1 MEHLSQAQSLAFE
14 EDLASKIWRSVVPE
28 TLKEIA
34 HYKSW
39 LVSRPAKHV
48 GGDFHLSTGSWMIV
62 GDVSG
67 KGIPAAL
74 LTGMFI
80 AALKLAVRDQDPGA
94 ALQTA
99 LYSELDKAEMFT
111 TLVAVQLGADGWI
124 DYLNLGHPPILIRQ
138 KSTAEV
144 HELKASAP
152 PMGTLPLAS
161 YPVKSYK
168 LEPGDSLCLY
178 TDGIIE
184 AESIDEPEE
193 QFGIERLIAV
203 LAAHEQPEAAFAA
216 IQAAHKD
223 WLINDDY
230 TLVMLEYK
238 PESGWLEERLERR

>member
-1 MEHLSQAQSLAFE
+1 MKHLSQAQSLAFE

-28 TLKEIA
+28 TLNKIA
-34 HYKSW
+34 HYKTW

-94 ALQTA
+94 ALQMA

-124 DYLNLGHPPILIRQ
+124 DYLNMGHPPLLIRQ
-138 KSTAEV
+138 KATGEV
-144 HELKASAP
+144 QELKASAP
-152 PMGTLPLAS
+152 PMGTLAMAT
-161 YPVKSYK
+161 YPVKSFK

-184 AESIDEPEE
+184 AECPHSPDD
-193 QFGIERLIAV
+193 QFGIERLKA
-203 LAAHEQPEAAFAA
+203 LLEKHEDPEAAFAA
-216 IQAAHKD
+216 IQEAHKD